1 MIQRLAI
8 QRLMGGF
15 TSRMEILQELGNSA
29 WAASTAWPR
38 STDLSI
44 STPHSSPQ

>member
-1 MIQRLAI
+1 MIQRLTI

-15 TSRMEILQELGNSA
+15 TSRMEILQELGNRA

-44 STPHSSPQ
+44 SSPHSSPQ